1 MELTKSLEEYI
12 STIYILE
19 KTNKKIRVTD
29 IATKMLITK
38 PSVNRALK
46 TLREKGYVNFEP
58 YTDITLTDE
67 GREVAQEISKKYDIV
82 KIFLAEILGVS
93 QKTAEIDS
101 LKIKAV
107 ISEETEQKLQEFM
120 TKELKIDELKCNH
133 SWENSRCRVCKR
145 PLKNLKGGQTC

>member
-1 MELTKSLEEYI
+1 MITSSLEEYLK
-12 STIYILE
+12 TIYILE
-19 KTNKKIRVTD
+19 ETNKKIRVTD

-82 KIFLAEILGVS
+82 KIFLTEILGVS

>member
-46 TLREKGYVNFEP
+46 NLREKGYVNFEP

-82 KIFLAEILGVS
+82 KIFLTEILGVS

-101 LKIKAV
+101 LKIKAA

>member
-19 KTNKKIRVTD
+19 ETNNKIRVTD
-29 IATKMLITK
+29 IAAKMLITK

-46 TLREKGYVNFEP
+46 TLKEKGYVNFEP
-58 YTDITLTDE
+58 YTDITLTDA
-67 GREVAQEISKKYDIV
+67 GRKAAQDISKKYDIV
-82 KIFLAEILGVS
+82 KIFLMEILGVA

-107 ISEETEQKLQEFM
+107 ISEQTEQKLQEFM

-133 SWENSRCRVCKR
+133 SWENKRCRICKR

>member
-46 TLREKGYVNFEP
+46 NLREKGYVNFEP

-82 KIFLAEILGVS
+82 KIFLTEILGVS

>member
-46 TLREKGYVNFEP
+46 NLKEKGYVNFEP

-82 KIFLAEILGVS
+82 KIFLTEILGVS

>member
-46 TLREKGYVNFEP
+46 NLREKGYVNFEP

-67 GREVAQEISKKYDIV
+67 GREVAQKK
-82 KIFLAEILGVS
+82 
-93 QKTAEIDS
+93 
-101 LKIKAV
+101 
-107 ISEETEQKLQEFM
+107 
-120 TKELKIDELKCNH
+120 
-133 SWENSRCRVCKR
+133 
-145 PLKNLKGGQTC
+145 

>member
-19 KTNKKIRVTD
+19 ETNKKIRVTD

-107 ISEETEQKLQEFM
+107 ISEETEQKLQQFM

>member
-19 KTNKKIRVTD
+19 ETNKKIRVTD

-46 TLREKGYVNFEP
+46 NLREKGYVNFEP

-82 KIFLAEILGVS
+82 KIFLTEILGVS

>member
-107 ISEETEQKLQEFM
+107 ISEETEQKLQQFM

>member
-19 KTNKKIRVTD
+19 ETNKKIRVTD

-46 TLREKGYVNFEP
+46 TLREKGYVNLEP

>member
-19 KTNKKIRVTD
+19 ETNKKIRVTD

-46 TLREKGYVNFEP
+46 NLREKGYVNFEP

>member
-82 KIFLAEILGVS
+82 KIFLTEILGVS

>member
-46 TLREKGYVNFEP
+46 NLREKGYVNFEP

>member
-46 TLREKGYVNFEP
+46 NLREKGYVNFEP

-93 QKTAEIDS
+93 KKKAEID
-101 LKIKAV
+101 
-107 ISEETEQKLQEFM
+107 
-120 TKELKIDELKCNH
+120 
-133 SWENSRCRVCKR
+133 
-145 PLKNLKGGQTC
+145 

>member
-29 IATKMLITK
+29 IATKMLTTK

-82 KIFLAEILGVS
+82 KIFLTEILGVS

-107 ISEETEQKLQEFM
+107 ISEETEQKLQQFM